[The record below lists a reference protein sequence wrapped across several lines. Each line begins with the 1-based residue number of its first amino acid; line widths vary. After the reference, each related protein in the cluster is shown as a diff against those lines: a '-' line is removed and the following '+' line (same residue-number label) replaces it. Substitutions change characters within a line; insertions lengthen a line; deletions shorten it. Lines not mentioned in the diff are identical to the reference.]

1 MLYSLNYRH
10 ILFNKFRGK
19 TQSRDIGDFLYLCN
33 NHKSMKKIFIVSLC
47 ILIFSCF
54 KTEIVQ
60 MEVAYDPEID
70 GFYDG
75 QHFFRQ
81 RNYSRPCYYPYN
93 FVSGFNCKFL
103 SKYDETIWEDAE
115 NYYSNFSDI
124 RFLNK
129 PNNFISFFNIDNDV
143 SYCKG
148 WKAGENS
155 ADGKRWSIKFK
166 KDEEDI
172 LSFDYDYF
180 GKGDEIEYSITY
192 TYEVID
198 GLLHFSRT
206 KIEKNN
212 SKDVA
217 DTGEI
222 DQTFIF
228 SPSEKNYLKDVVDT
242 GEIIVSEG
250 CMFY

>member
-1 MLYSLNYRH
+1 M
-10 ILFNKFRGK
+10 
-19 TQSRDIGDFLYLCN
+19 
-33 NHKSMKKIFIVSLC
+33 SLC
-47 ILIFSCF
+47 ILMFSCF

-60 MEVAYDPEID
+60 MEVAYELEID

-155 ADGKRWSIKFK
+155 ADGKRWNIKFK

-198 GLLHFSRT
+198 GLLHFSST
-206 KIEKNN
+206 
-212 SKDVA
+212 D
-217 DTGEI
+217 G
-222 DQTFIF
+222 QTFIF
-228 SPSEKNYLKDVVDT
+228 SPSDKKYLKGSIDT
-242 GEIIVSEG
+242 GEIFQLEG
-250 CMFY
+250 CTFL